1 MAFVLLALVAILGPV
16 QLPASSVAA
25 DRQDHRTHRG
35 DAPTVTITDTPRDV
49 PPVARAI
56 VGGNLRWFGSADGA
70 WDAKH
75 HKVRDDVARLV
86 RKVGLGAIR
95 YPGGTV
101 ANLFNP
107 SHAEGKP
114 GCQTSGGLLRPL
126 FAPIPASASQYTIAR
141 HAQFAK
147 AAHATT
153 NVMVPMINTPVDA
166 AVDYVKKIA
175 SATGQKQIYVEL
187 GNEPFNKAQRYWR
200 AKALSERLEDYISG
214 GQVRPDGEPGDH
226 GLYKVTGCNLRKPV
240 EGDGSPNQT
249 YRPRYTPISL
259 STKPRVWV
267 NGREW
272 KYVPALGGGLLGANE
287 FTVSPD
293 HDRVVFGSGGL
304 LGGGKPPRH
313 STLKIS
319 YTAGP
324 MPGFKDYYQ
333 ALKAIPGLDVQIC
346 SSWATDSFIRRMEQ
360 LGLPYDCLAVHS
372 YANIGGPTGIQRMF
386 TTLMKAATKQNN
398 RLAYLRSEMR
408 SSSRPGAAGRYLNVT
423 EFGGQHRDKGGP
435 STATFMRELVQAM
448 VLVGQV
454 NQGVQVSDLSNFRSL
469 LEMYGD
475 KPALSGRAYVL
486 DYVHH
491 LVGQQPV
498 QVTGE
503 PSDLT
508 IAATR
513 AGAKTSML
521 VVNHAWKADHK
532 VAIDITGHP
541 ATTCVGVRTLRTDPD
556 TLTRPRSVHSR
567 PVSVRRP
574 THQVWK
580 GDGTLKHTFPS
591 HSITLLTFSP
601 KVGGSCPAVGAL

>member
-1 MAFVLLALVAILGPV
+1 MLFVLLALVAILGPV

-25 DRQDHRTHRG
+25 DQQDHRTHR
-35 DAPTVTITDTPRDV
+35 ATPTITVTDTDRDV

-86 RKVGLGAIR
+86 RKIGLGAIR

-153 NVMVPMINTPVDA
+153 NVMVPMINTPVDT

-200 AKALSERLEDYISG
+200 ARQLSDRLDDYING
-214 GQVRPDGEPGDH
+214 GQVRPDGEAGDH
-226 GLYKVTGCNLRKPV
+226 GLYKVNGCNLRTPV
-240 EGDGSPNQT
+240 KGDGQPNQT

-272 KYVPALGGGLLGANE
+272 KYVPTLAGGLLGSDE
-287 FTVSPD
+287 FTVSAD
-293 HDRVVFGSGGL
+293 HNRIVFGQGGL
-304 LGGGKPPRH
+304 LGGGRPPRN
-313 STLKIS
+313 SELKIS

-333 ALKAIPGLDVQIC
+333 ALKSIPGLDVQVC
-346 SSWATDSFIRRMEQ
+346 SSWATDAFIARMDK
-360 LGLPYDCLAVHS
+360 LGLDYDCLAVHS

-386 TTLMKAATKQNN
+386 TTLMKAATKQNA
-398 RLAYLRSEMR
+398 RLAYLRNEMR
-408 SSSRPGAAGRYLNVT
+408 SSSRPGADRRYLNVT

-435 STATFMRELVQAM
+435 KTATFMRELVQAM

-475 KPALSGRAYVL
+475 KAALSGRAYVL

-498 QVTGE
+498 QVTGA

-513 AGAKTSML
+513 GGAKTSML

-532 VAIDITGHP
+532 VAIDVIDHP
-541 ATTCVGVRTLRTDPD
+541 ASTCVGVRTLRTDPD
-556 TLTRPRSVHSR
+556 TLTRPRSVHAR

-574 THQVWK
+574 THQLWK

-601 KVGGSCPAVGAL
+601 RVAGRCPAVGAL